1 MNALLF
7 LLLQLSLPGITV
19 TDRHVKVVQSVRLTK
34 VRGFQDS
41 REYNGGDNNAYGP
54 EKVSVTSIKFAWG
67 KTASI

>member
-67 KTASI
+67 ETASI